1 LADRRDLF
9 NDADAGSVVRVLL
22 KIEMR
27 FALVLILVLALSACK
42 GSGPSA
48 ADEFYG
54 TDVTLPN
61 GKRILAEP
69 ARTETAMMRGMM
81 FRDALADDRG
91 MLFTHG
97 EPGNFS
103 YWMFQV
109 RIPLD
114 ILWLSPQKRVVE
126 IVEGAQPCPAK
137 PCPSYGGKQQA
148 LYVLE
153 LSAGSVKRHNL
164 RIGDALRF

>member
-1 LADRRDLF
+1 
-9 NDADAGSVVRVLL
+9 
-22 KIEMR
+22 MR
-27 FALVLILVLALSACK
+27 FALALILVLLTACK
-42 GSGPSA
+42 SGGPTA
-48 ADEFYG
+48 AEDFYG

-61 GKRILAEP
+61 GKTILAEA
-69 ARTETAMMRGMM
+69 ARTETMMMRGMM
-81 FRDALADDRG
+81 FRDSLADDRG

-97 EPGNFS
+97 EPGNFP

-126 IVEGAQPCPAK
+126 IVEGTKPCPAK
-137 PCPSYGGKQQA
+137 PCPNYGGTVPA

-164 RIGDALRF
+164 KIGDTLRF